1 MHSVRRIGELKS
13 AYGRILCTLFSVARE
28 MNSLPK
34 TVVATRRY
42 GLDSEKIG
50 EKWVEFH
57 RVI

>member
-1 MHSVRRIGELKS
+1 MAEFCAR
-13 AYGRILCTLFSVARE
+13 YFSVARE

-42 GLDSEKIG
+42 ELDSEKIG